1 MPMRRGRVAG
11 TDARDCGRVV
21 VGQHS
26 DVVGA
31 RLLLSGQL
39 PHQPPR
45 LNIGL
50 GRKHVKTSPGS
61 IRGRA
66 EATYEA
72 VLRQRDAN
80 SLRNLETNRPQL
92 QHDAAADTHRA
103 LYLVRLG
110 VVESNNVT
118 RTYVTGCDILCRHV
132 PTVGACRMT
141 FPRVT
146 PEGLLSVSDGRRQHS
161 DIRLIET

>member
-1 MPMRRGRVAG
+1 MGGPGRLQ
-11 TDARDCGRVV
+11 
-21 VGQHS
+21 VGELRH
-26 DVVGA
+26 
-31 RLLLSGQL
+31 QL
-39 PHQPPR
+39 PR

-92 QHDAAADTHRA
+92 QHDPIRPP
-103 LYLVRLG
+103 
-110 VVESNNVT
+110 T
-118 RTYVTGCDILCRHV
+118 RTTRYTRC
-132 PTVGACRMT
+132 A
-141 FPRVT
+141 
-146 PEGLLSVSDGRRQHS
+146 
-161 DIRLIET
+161 